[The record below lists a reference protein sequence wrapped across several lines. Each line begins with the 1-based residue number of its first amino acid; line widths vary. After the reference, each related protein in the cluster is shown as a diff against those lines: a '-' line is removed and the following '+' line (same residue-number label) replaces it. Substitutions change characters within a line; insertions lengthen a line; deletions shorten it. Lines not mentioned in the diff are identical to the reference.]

1 MCSLFSIL
9 VVCIFK
15 NRFSHLQWII
25 LQEERE
31 IEKEEAARAA
41 KEAKKVGGGKE
52 DKSKI
57 PAPTKK
63 GKICLVHFSLTG

>member
-1 MCSLFSIL
+1 MQADQHLCCLLIQ
-9 VVCIFK
+9 
-15 NRFSHLQWII
+15 NRFSYLECIV

-63 GKICLVHFSLTG
+63 GKVCLVHFSLTD